1 VNNTQKEY
9 LQTLAYV
16 YIQHGRFEDG
26 LTMLLLL
33 KHLFPKD
40 PHILLMRAF
49 AYIQLQ
55 SPQAAREEV
64 DAALPWIKTEKQRV
78 SAYMMRAQALHA
90 LGLKAETR
98 TEVERYL
105 KLLSHVQPTLE
116 EVTQ

>member
-1 VNNTQKEY
+1 MNNTQKEY
-9 LQTLAYV
+9 LQTLSYV

-40 PHILLMRAF
+40 PYILLMRAY

-64 DAALPWIKTEKQRV
+64 EAALPWIKTDEQRV
-78 SAYMMRAQALHA
+78 SAYMMRAQALYG
-90 LGLKAETR
+90 LGMKTEMKN
-98 TEVERYL
+98 EVERYL
-105 KLLSHVQPTLE
+105 KLL
-116 EVTQ
+116 TQTKFEGEQL